1 MNKMKKIR
9 VSLGGN
15 GKVTIKLKNERPH
28 EEIRKML
35 ASSTSGFLLSS
46 SLINQIE
53 IRVESAFRPGQP
65 DVEIVYALTGSMQD
79 YPEMLHKFSSNEV
92 VAHATPER
100 ISTVTEK
107 MAEHI
112 LKERPD
118 APKIIVAAHTH
129 PNAAAELSQQDKSSI
144 VNIAQRLR
152 ELIPTT
158 STIFAVHAMSSES
171 PRTRT
176 MPMKIAGNRIKWS
189 SITRT
194 HELAFFNENSE
205 TVEVSL

>member
-1 MNKMKKIR
+1 MKKIR
-9 VSLGGN
+9 VSLSGN
-15 GKVTIKLKNERPH
+15 GKVTIKLKKERPQ
-28 EEIRKML
+28 EEIRKEL
-35 ASSTSGFLLSS
+35 ASSTGGFLLCS

-53 IRVESAFRPGQP
+53 IRVESVFRPGQP
-65 DVEIVYALTGSMQD
+65 DVEIVYALTGSRPD

-92 VAHATPER
+92 VAHATPDR
-100 ISTVTEK
+100 ISAVTEK

-118 APKIIVAAHTH
+118 TPKIIVAAHTH
-129 PNAAAELSQQDKSSI
+129 PDAAAELSPQDKSSI
-144 VNIAQRLR
+144 VNIAHRLR

-158 STIFAVHAMSSES
+158 NVIFAVHAVSSES
-171 PRTRT
+171 PRPRT

-205 TVEVSL
+205 AVEVTI

>member
-1 MNKMKKIR
+1 MKKIR

-15 GKVTIKLKNERPH
+15 GKVTIKLKKERPQ
-28 EEIRKML
+28 EEIRKEL
-35 ASSTSGFLLSS
+35 ASSTGSFLLSS

-53 IRVESAFRPGQP
+53 IRVESVFRPGQP
-65 DVEIVYALTGSMQD
+65 DVEIVYALTGSRPD

-118 APKIIVAAHTH
+118 APKIVVAAHTH
-129 PNAAAELSQQDKSSI
+129 PEAAAELSQQDKSSI
-144 VNIAQRLR
+144 VSIARRLR
-152 ELIPTT
+152 ELLSTT
-158 STIFAVHAMSSES
+158 NVIFAVHAVSSES
-171 PRTRT
+171 PRSRS
-176 MPMKIAGNRIKWS
+176 MPTKIAGNRIKWS

-205 TVEVSL
+205 PVEVTI

>member
-1 MNKMKKIR
+1 MKKIR
-9 VSLGGN
+9 VSLGGD
-15 GKVTIKLKNERPH
+15 GKVTIKLKKERPQ
-28 EEIRKML
+28 EEIRKEL
-35 ASSTSGFLLSS
+35 ASSLGSFLLSS

-53 IRVESAFRPGQP
+53 IRVESVFRPGQP
-65 DVEIVYALTGSMQD
+65 DVEIVYALTGSRLD

-92 VAHATPER
+92 VAHATPDR

-118 APKIIVAAHTH
+118 APKIVVAAHTH
-129 PNAAAELSQQDKSSI
+129 PDATAELSQQDKSSI
-144 VNIAQRLR
+144 VSIARRLR

-158 STIFAVHAMSSES
+158 NVIFAVHSVSSES
-171 PRTRT
+171 ARPRTI
-176 MPMKIAGNRIKWS
+176 PMKIAGNRIKWS

-205 TVEVSL
+205 PVEVTI

>member
-1 MNKMKKIR
+1 MKKIR
-9 VSLGGN
+9 VSLSGN
-15 GKVTIKLKNERPH
+15 GKVTIKLKKERPQ
-28 EEIRKML
+28 EEIRKEL
-35 ASSTSGFLLSS
+35 AFSTGGFLLSS

-53 IRVESAFRPGQP
+53 IRVESVFRPGQQ
-65 DVEIVYALTGSMQD
+65 DVEIVYALTGSRPD

-118 APKIIVAAHTH
+118 APKIVVAAHTH
-129 PNAAAELSQQDKSSI
+129 PDAAAELSQQDKSSI
-144 VNIAQRLR
+144 VNIARRLR

-158 STIFAVHAMSSES
+158 NVIFAVHAVSSES
-171 PRTRT
+171 PGPRT
-176 MPMKIAGNRIKWS
+176 MPVKIAGNRIKWS

-194 HELAFFNENSE
+194 HELAFFNMNSQPF
-205 TVEVSL
+205 EVTI